1 MIFIEI
7 NKDDYNYNQSI
18 TYNDIISLCHL
29 ATDDNVFNN
38 ELIQHEFGFKV
49 LKDKESINHHVVNI
63 PDMLDSTLKL
73 IDYFNYRKYEIDIG
87 WTTQDDFKSLN
98 LIDFIT
104 TQWYYKEILIANG
117 AKIRVSNSYI
127 ILVEKV

>member
-18 TYNDIISLCHL
+18 TYNDIISLCHF

-38 ELIQHEFGFKV
+38 ELIQHGFGFKV
-49 LKDKESINHHVVNI
+49 LKDKESINHHIVNI
-63 PDMLDSTLKL
+63 HDMLDSTLKL

-87 WTTQDDFKSLN
+87 WTTQNDFKSFN
-98 LIDFIT
+98 LIDFIKN
-104 TQWYYKEILIANG
+104 QWYKEIIAANG
-117 AKIRVSNSYI
+117 AKIRVSNGYI